1 MTGMAG
7 ELPAKGAGEGA
18 DGAREWSTR
27 RADAAAEHVAARERV
42 RASESLQARRLVEQF
57 VREAVARGLR
67 QTPLRARAYNGRST
81 YRTPLRGWYLKRN
94 ATLAVDNGANFYVM
108 STATSFRARIAGVEV
123 APADPP
129 LVVGAG
135 GRDGESMPLEE
146 LLRIRLEAG
155 DDWTAAG

>member
-7 ELPAKGAGEGA
+7 EPPMEGA
-18 DGAREWSTR
+18 ADDTDRRGDWSSR
-27 RADAAAEHVAARERV
+27 RRDAAAEHVAARERV
-42 RASESLQARRLVEQF
+42 RISESLQARKLVEQF

-94 ATLAVDNGANFYVM
+94 ATLAVDVDANFYVM
-108 STATSFRARIAGVEV
+108 STATSFRALIAGAEV
-123 APADPP
+123 PPADPP

-135 GRDGESMPLEE
+135 GRDGESMPLQE

-155 DDWTAAG
+155 DDWTGAS

>member
-1 MTGMAG
+1 MVG
-7 ELPAKGAGEGA
+7 ELPAGAGTGS
-18 DGAREWSTR
+18 DDRRDWSTR
-27 RADAAAEHVAARERV
+27 RADAAAEHVAARDRV
-42 RASESLQARRLVEQF
+42 RASESLKARELVEQF

-94 ATLAVDNGANFYVM
+94 ATLAVDGDANFYVM
-108 STATSFRARIAGVEV
+108 STATSFQARIAGAQVP
-123 APADPP
+123 PAHPP

-155 DDWTAAG
+155 DDWTAAT

>member
-1 MTGMAG
+1 MTGMVG
-7 ELPAKGAGEGA
+7 ELPAEGAGTGA
-18 DGAREWSTR
+18 DDRRDWSTR
-27 RADAAAEHVAARERV
+27 RADAAAEHVAARDRV
-42 RASESLQARRLVEQF
+42 RASESLKARELVEQF

-94 ATLAVDNGANFYVM
+94 ATLAVDGDANFYVM
-108 STATSFRARIAGVEV
+108 STATSFQARIAGAQVP
-123 APADPP
+123 PADPP

-155 DDWTAAG
+155 DDWTVAT